1 MQIYKIALAS
11 ITFSKF
17 VVRLIKVT
25 LGRSKLK
32 MFLTNFHDTD
42 VTCLKHFQEQSVYNK
57 IYTMSQ
63 KTVHFCFCHNFV
75 KFR

>member
-32 MFLTNFHDTD
+32 MLLTNFHDTD
-42 VTCLKHFQEQSVYNK
+42 VTCLKHFQE
-57 IYTMSQ
+57 
-63 KTVHFCFCHNFV
+63 
-75 KFR
+75 